1 MSPTHMTLQ
10 PVSGH
15 GQRLHH
21 GRYRRYMKRVRILRK
36 RSFVACIIPSGLDP
50 CPWRQLRPFPT
61 LRGSRTRGWR
71 HTGRFA
77 SLADILAEDRQKYL
91 LLMVM
96 GIVIAHAKSTCAC
109 VVVLRRDI
117 DARCARWR
125 HSPSACIA
133 HLARHVTLNPARPPS
148 RRPQT
153 MSSEGMRR
161 GGLGVERQILVDSAR
176 RPAQPSP
183 NQTARLPRRDT
194 QNEQ

>member
-1 MSPTHMTLQ
+1 MDNVFTMVLIPAPGASSVH
-10 PVSGH
+10 S
-15 GQRLHH
+15 RLR
-21 GRYRRYMKRVRILRK
+21 G
-36 RSFVACIIPSGLDP
+36 AAGPEAGAT
-50 CPWRQLRPFPT
+50 QANLRP
-61 LRGSRTRGWR
+61 
-71 HTGRFA
+71 
-77 SLADILAEDRQKYL
+77 LADILAEDRQKYL
-91 LLMVM
+91 LQMVM
-96 GIVIAHAKSTCAC
+96 SIGLAHAKSTCTC
-109 VVVLRRDI
+109 VVVPRRDI

-133 HLARHVTLNPARPPS
+133 HLTRHVTLNPARPPS

-153 MSSEGMRR
+153 MSSEGMCR